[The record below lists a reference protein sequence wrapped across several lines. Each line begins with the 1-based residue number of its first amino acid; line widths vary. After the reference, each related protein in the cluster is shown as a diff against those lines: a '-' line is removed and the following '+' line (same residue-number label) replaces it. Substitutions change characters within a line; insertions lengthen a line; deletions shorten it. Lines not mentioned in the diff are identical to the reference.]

1 MHKRLL
7 AALAGAAVFTVL
19 SWAWWPH
26 PGSYRPIEPGE
37 RGIFTTVLQKP
48 ETEPAALARPAAQV
62 SARPSAL
69 PAGTAAERRLSTD
82 VPLQA
87 VFPAGSKLP
96 TKDNP
101 VPAMVLV
108 PANGESTDSVPS
120 PSSEPIPSSES
131 SPSTAPAEDIWV
143 FPFDKP
149 LPPADGDNQALAVN
163 TTDDSV
169 VYDVA
174 FALVWA
180 DGNEVLNVNEAHAYA
195 SCSDCV
201 AVALA
206 FQVVLIM
213 DDAQVIVPQN
223 LAVAANYQCYRC
235 ITAAIASQ
243 LVLSVQDVPGQ
254 EDLRALDEVWN
265 RLLQFASTITSYSLT
280 EITAQ
285 LDAVKAEIVGILMDA
300 PPVEGSPTG
309 STTATTGAG
318 DDVGG
323 SPSTSPTT
331 APALTPAP
339 GPTAAAS
346 TPTQDVTPIPQPST
360 EETTTPAETTPAPS
374 SPAQSE
380 PSSPPVSS
388 TVPEA
393 NTSSPADPS
402 P

>member
-1 MHKRLL
+1 M
-7 AALAGAAVFTVL
+7 
-19 SWAWWPH
+19 
-26 PGSYRPIEPGE
+26 
-37 RGIFTTVLQKP
+37 
-48 ETEPAALARPAAQV
+48 
-62 SARPSAL
+62 
-69 PAGTAAERRLSTD
+69 
-82 VPLQA
+82 
-87 VFPAGSKLP
+87 
-96 TKDNP
+96 
-101 VPAMVLV
+101 
-108 PANGESTDSVPS
+108 
-120 PSSEPIPSSES
+120 
-131 SPSTAPAEDIWV
+131 
-143 FPFDKP
+143 
-149 LPPADGDNQALAVN
+149 
-163 TTDDSV
+163 
-169 VYDVA
+169 
-174 FALVWA
+174 
-180 DGNEVLNVNEAHAYA
+180 LNVNEARAYA

-323 SPSTSPTT
+323 SPSTSQTT

-339 GPTAAAS
+339 GPTAAA
-346 TPTQDVTPIPQPST
+346 
-360 EETTTPAETTPAPS
+360 
-374 SPAQSE
+374 
-380 PSSPPVSS
+380 
-388 TVPEA
+388 
-393 NTSSPADPS
+393 
-402 P
+402 